1 MSNNINDPRRPDRIQ
16 RYVAPTA
23 VVNASGERK
32 DVPGEVSFVSSS
44 EATL

>member
-1 MSNNINDPRRPDRIQ
+1 MSQLVPHVDPRRPERIQ

-32 DVPGEVSFVSSS
+32 DVPGEVSVAY
-44 EATL
+44 E